1 MGREIEWILFD
12 LGGVLIELS
21 GSPLPAQKMPVSDWL
36 LTEPARSFEKGL
48 ISPSEFA
55 HRIKQDLKLD
65 HTVDEILSH
74 FEQWPKGFYPG
85 ATELLVDISRKFGV
99 SALSNTNAIHW
110 PRITLEF
117 RAHDY
122 FEHIFASHKIGMAK
136 PEIAFFLFAI
146 ETLKIHPKKIVFFD
160 DNASNVAT
168 ARIAGMQAYLV
179 QGVQSTLNILEG
191 ILLSSK
197 PERCQDFE

>member
-1 MGREIEWILFD
+1 MRREIEWILFD

-21 GSPLPAQKMPVSDWL
+21 GSPFPAHKMPFSDWL
-36 LTEPARSFEKGL
+36 SSETARKFEKGL
-48 ISPSEFA
+48 ISPDAFVNTM
-55 HRIKQDLKLD
+55 KQDLKLD
-65 HTVDEILSH
+65 HTVNEILSH

-85 ATELLVDISRKFGV
+85 ATELLMNVSREFGV

-122 FEHIFASHKIGMAK
+122 FELIFASHKIGMAK

-160 DNASNVAT
+160 DNPGNIAA
-168 ARIAGMQAYLV
+168 ARKAGMQAYLV
-179 QGVQSTLNILEG
+179 QGVNSTLNMLES
-191 ILLSSK
+191 ICSSPK
-197 PERCQDFE
+197 N